1 MKKLLLIAF
10 VSLTF
15 LSVKAQDVETS
26 EKETSEKET
35 KQKYHAL
42 GFNAGFSTGLGLSHR
57 YQSYK
62 HSFQTSFLPIATNDL
77 NFMNLGFRYAY
88 DIRENNGTKF
98 FGYLGHSAIYTM
110 YKYYDTYYDI
120 DNNPQNFERTTQNY
134 RLVTGAGFGID
145 QELSK
150 STSLN
155 FSGGYAY
162 YIRSASTNIFTLTAE
177 VGLFYKFN

>member
-15 LSVKAQDVETS
+15 LSVKAQDIETS

-42 GFNAGFSTGLGLSHR
+42 GFNAGFSTGLGLSYR

-77 NFMNLGFRYAY
+77 NFMNLGLRYAY
-88 DIRENNGTKF
+88 AIRANNGTKF
-98 FGYLGHSAIYTM
+98 FGYLGHSAAYISEKIYN
-110 YKYYDTYYDI
+110 YDYFNETGI
-120 DNNPQNFERTTQNY
+120 ERWEENY
-134 RLVTGAGFGID
+134 RFVTGAGFGID

>member
-1 MKKLLLIAF
+1 MKKIILITF
-10 VSLTF
+10 ISLAF
-15 LSVKAQDVETS
+15 LSVKAQENESS
-26 EKETSEKET
+26 ESSKSEP

-98 FGYLGHSAIYTM
+98 FGYLGHSASYIM
-110 YKYYDTYYDI
+110 DKYYDLDYFSGESI
-120 DNNPQNFERTTQNY
+120 ERTSENY
-134 RLVTGAGFGID
+134 RFVTGAGFGID

>member
-1 MKKLLLIAF
+1 MKKVFLFTLISFSFLLG
-10 VSLTF
+10 
-15 LSVKAQDVETS
+15 KAQENDSLKVVKS
-26 EKETSEKET
+26 EP

-42 GFNAGFSTGLGLSHR
+42 GFNAGFSTGLGLAYR

-77 NFMNLGFRYAY
+77 NFLNLGLRYAY
-88 DIRENNGTKF
+88 NIRENNGTTF
-98 FGYLGHSAIYTM
+98 FGYLGHSAAYISEKIYT
-110 YKYYDTYYDI
+110 YDYFNETDI
-120 DNNPQNFERTTQNY
+120 ERWEENY
-134 RLVTGAGFGID
+134 RLVTGGGFGID

-162 YIRSASTNIFTLTAE
+162 YLRSASNNVFTLTAE
-177 VGLFYKFN
+177 IGLFYKFN